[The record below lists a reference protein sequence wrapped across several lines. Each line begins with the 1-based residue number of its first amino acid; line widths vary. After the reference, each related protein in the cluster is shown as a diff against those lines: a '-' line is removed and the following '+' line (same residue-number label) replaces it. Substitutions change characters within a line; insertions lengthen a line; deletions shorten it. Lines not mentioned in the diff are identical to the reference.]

1 MTDLRQKERVIAS
14 LVNNGYDGLR
24 LDLYLSKRF
33 SYMSR
38 TSWQKE
44 ISLGKI
50 KLNGLVIH
58 NLKKSVHPGDM
69 IEYLAGKIMEPDIDP
84 KYSVIFENENYLAVN
99 KTGNLPVHPSGIF
112 FRNTLVMLLEEY
124 TGRKYFPIHR
134 LDRETS
140 GALLL
145 GKNSEAASA
154 VQKNFSKTARE
165 YIAIVTGDVAESN
178 FIIDVPIGPARNSPV
193 NKKREAY
200 AGADESAMTEFELV
214 SKSGFFSIVRA
225 FPVTGRMHQIRVH
238 LKYAG
243 YPIIG
248 DKMYGFDE
256 TIYLDYVKNGDSEI
270 LAGRAGFHRC
280 ALHSH
285 SFLFFDPFEKH
296 EIKIEADIPSDM
308 ATFIKNN
315 VFINKNIDSHV

>member
-1 MTDLRQKERVIAS
+1 MQNQKERIMES
-14 LVNNGYDGLR
+14 LVNESYDGLR

-44 ISLGKI
+44 ISAGKL
-50 KLNGLVIH
+50 KLNGLVIL
-58 NLKKSVHPGDM
+58 NVKKHIYSGDM
-69 IEYLAGKIMEPDIDP
+69 IEYIAGEINEPAVDP
-84 KYSVIFENENYLAVN
+84 EFTIIFENENYLAVN

-112 FRNTLVMLLEEY
+112 FRNTLVMLLEDQRGEKFY
-124 TGRKYFPIHR
+124 PVHR

-145 GKNSEAASA
+145 GKNSAAASD
-154 VQKNFSKTARE
+154 VQKNFSKVGKE
-165 YIAIVTGDVAESN
+165 YIAIVRGNVAEKEFSV
-178 FIIDVPIGPARNSPV
+178 DMPIGPAADSLI

-200 AGADESAMTEFELV
+200 DGAEESALTEFKLV
-214 SKSGFFSIVRA
+214 SSSGIFSVVKA

-243 YPIIG
+243 YPILG
-248 DKMYGFDE
+248 DKMYGNDE
-256 TIYLDYVKNGDSEI
+256 TIYLDYVKNGDSEE
-270 LAGRAGFHRC
+270 LTERAGFHRC

-285 SFLFFDPFEKH
+285 SFSFFDPFEK
-296 EIKIEADIPSDM
+296 
-308 ATFIKNN
+308 TG
-315 VFINKNIDSHV
+315 NKNMR